1 MKKEITG
8 QKIGNIFLTFTV
20 AECGEYHSLGKFY
33 EGIGTLEEAI
43 KLYLQIPPGRRHGI
57 PAIGINIHVEGTD
70 RVQDSQADI
79 LSGSEIDAGVTSLM
93 PEIYENPQVLKE
105 VNRIVETMAAYFP
118 TKEIVDY

>member
-1 MKKEITG
+1 MKKEIKG
-8 QKIGNIFLTFTV
+8 QKIGNVILTFTV
-20 AECGEYHSLGKFY
+20 AECGEYHNLGKYY

-43 KLYLQIPPGRRHGI
+43 KLYLQMPPERRHGI
-57 PAIGINIHVEGTD
+57 PAIGISVHVEGMD

-79 LSGSEIDAGVTSLM
+79 LSGNEIDIGVISLM

-105 VNRIVETMAAYFP
+105 INRIVETMAAYFP